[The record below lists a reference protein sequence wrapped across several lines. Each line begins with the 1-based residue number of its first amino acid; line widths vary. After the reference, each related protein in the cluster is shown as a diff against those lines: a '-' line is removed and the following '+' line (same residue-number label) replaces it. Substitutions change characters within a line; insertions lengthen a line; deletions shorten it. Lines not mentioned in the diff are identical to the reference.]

1 MATLPDCTLTTG
13 CFLLQKYHAG
23 SRSLADTLQGMEA
36 LLAVPCYLVIYCNQP
51 LYDHIVERRRSY
63 HLESITRVIL
73 MEVEDLW
80 AYQFADKIRANR
92 EVYWPTRDARI
103 SVEST
108 VIVFNKFNFVLR
120 TIEQNPFGTSRVG
133 WIDGSLGVGGSKICR
148 DGQLSRRLVYVLNN
162 ISERFHLQV
171 LNVEDKK
178 FLRPENKREYYSQA
192 RWVAVGC
199 LFTCSERIGRPIL
212 QRLQEV
218 IRNTIQQ
225 GFGHHEEYTMLEL
238 QAEFPEDIHCG
249 YGDYQDT
256 LENLL
261 VPTTNLVYVY
271 WQIVMKYYYYG
282 YHRECED
289 VCKAIIESFDE
300 GLPDPNMDLYVRIWS
315 VRYLSMMRHDAVRG
329 EEFGNRIRA
338 SIKTHP
344 LFAHHFYELKYLIGM
359 EGFEV

>member
-51 LYDHIVERRRSY
+51 LYDHIVERRRSH
-63 HLESITRVIL
+63 HLESITRVVL

-108 VIVFNKFNFVLR
+108 VVVFNKFAFVLR
-120 TIEQNPFGTSRVG
+120 TMQENYFKSSRFG
-133 WIDGSLGVGGSKICR
+133 WIDGSLGPNGSKICR
-148 DGQLSRRLVYVLNN
+148 DGQFSRRLLYVLDH
-162 ISERFHLQV
+162 ITDKFHLQI
-171 LNVEDKK
+171 LNIEDKK
-178 FLRPENKREYYSQA
+178 YIQPEHKREYYSQA

-218 IRNTIQQ
+218 IRDTVQQ
-225 GFGHHEEYTMLEL
+225 GFGHHDEYVLLEL
-238 QAEFPEDIHCG
+238 QEEFPQDIQRG

-256 LENLL
+256 LVNFTH
-261 VPTTNLVYVY
+261 PTENLVYVY
-271 WQIVMKYYYYG
+271 WQIVMKYYHFG
-282 YHRECED
+282 YHKECDD

-300 GLPDPNMDLYVRIWS
+300 GLPEPNMDLYVRIWS
-315 VRYLSMMRHDAVRG
+315 MRYLSMMRHDAVRAA
-329 EEFGNRIRA
+329 EFGDRIREY
-338 SIKTHP
+338 IKTHP
-344 LFAHHFYELKYLIGM
+344 LFRHHFFELRHLIGM
-359 EGFEV
+359 EGFEI